1 MPGFHKLWPVL
12 VGVIALSVAAA
23 APRQIQAAAVTAERD
38 RQGKAV
44 YNFYCYQC
52 HAYAGDARTLAT
64 TFLDPQP
71 RNFTATDPQ
80 QLRREQMVE
89 AITHGRAG
97 TAMVSFSNVLDRQEI
112 EAVVDFIRTEFMQ
125 GRRPALIY
133 HTPEN
138 GWENHQRYAAAFPF
152 ASGDLPLD
160 TPWEELTASQKQGKR
175 LFMAACISC
184 HDRSRVRNEGAIWEL
199 RPLSYPREHY
209 DHTRPLDN
217 ISGASPYALHDKPPL
232 SAGLAPLEQR
242 GERLFQINCAFCHAA
257 DGTARNWI
265 GSFLEPHPRDLTS
278 SAILKR
284 DNHSLKHVIKEG
296 LQGTSMPA
304 WKEILNDDQI
314 DDIIAYLKRGLA
326 GREKSSPTAPPNPAY
341 APSGAPHWLPAKP

>member
-1 MPGFHKLWPVL
+1 M
-12 VGVIALSVAAA
+12 ALTGAGAAA
-23 APRQIQAAAVTAERD
+23 DRQDQAADKTTERY

-64 TFLDPQP
+64 TFLDPKP
-71 RNFTATDPQ
+71 RNFTTTDPQ
-80 QLRREQMVE
+80 QLRRGQMVE

-97 TAMVSFSNVLDRQEI
+97 TAMVSFSAVLDSQEI
-112 EAVVDFIRTEFMQ
+112 EAAVDFIRTEFMQ
-125 GRRPALIY
+125 GKRPALIY

-152 ASGDLPLD
+152 ASGELPLD
-160 TPWEELTASQKQGKR
+160 TPWEELTSSQKKGR
-175 LFMAACISC
+175 HLFMDACISC
-184 HDRSRVRNEGAIWEL
+184 HDRSRVLNEGTIWEL

-232 SAGLAPLEQR
+232 TTGLSPLEQR

-284 DNHSLKHVIKEG
+284 DNPSLKHVIKEG

-304 WKEILNDDQI
+304 WKEILSDDQV
-314 DDIIAYLKRGLA
+314 DDIVAYLKRGLA
-326 GREKSSPTAPPNPAY
+326 GSEKSSATAPKNPAY
-341 APSGAPHWLPAKP
+341 EPPSAPQWLPTKP